1 MTTLLTDLHLPDPD
15 AFYEQLIAM
24 HHGLSDAES
33 ALVNAKLVLLLANH
47 IGDPAVLA
55 QAMAAAR
62 HGVADP
68 QPNGQ
73 PNPGGTQ

>member
-1 MTTLLTDLHLPDPD
+1 MTTLRTEPGLPDPD
-15 AFYEQLIAM
+15 GFYEQLIAL

-62 HGVADP
+62 QGVGP
-68 QPNGQ
+68 QD
-73 PNPGGTQ
+73 

>member
-1 MTTLLTDLHLPDPD
+1 MATLLTEPNLPDPD
-15 AFYEQLIAM
+15 GFYEQLIAT

-33 ALVNAKLVLLLANH
+33 ARVNAKLVLLLANH

-62 HGVADP
+62 SGVGA
-68 QPNGQ
+68 QESNG
-73 PNPGGTQ
+73 NPKAGGMR

>member
-1 MTTLLTDLHLPDPD
+1 MTTLRTEPGLPDPD
-15 AFYEQLIAM
+15 GFYEQLIAL

-47 IGDPAVLA
+47 IGDPGVLA

-62 HGVADP
+62 DGV
-68 QPNGQ
+68 
-73 PNPGGTQ
+73 GTTAQGATR

>member
-1 MTTLLTDLHLPDPD
+1 MTTLRTEPGLPDPD
-15 AFYEQLIAM
+15 GFYEQLIAL

-62 HGVADP
+62 RGVGP
-68 QPNGQ
+68 QA
-73 PNPGGTQ
+73 